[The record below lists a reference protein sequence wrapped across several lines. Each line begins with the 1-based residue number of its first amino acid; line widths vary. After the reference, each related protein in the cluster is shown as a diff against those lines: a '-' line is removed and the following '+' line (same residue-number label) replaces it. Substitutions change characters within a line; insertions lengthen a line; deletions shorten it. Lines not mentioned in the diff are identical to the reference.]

1 MRSEEAAVRLA
12 AVETLTAL
20 YAKLGEDWLPLLP
33 ESVPVIAELMEDDEE
48 EVERAVQRLVVKVE
62 EFLGHGEL
70 EAMLQ

>member
-12 AVETLTAL
+12 AVEALTAL
-20 YAKLGEDWLPLLP
+20 YAKLGEEWLPLLP